1 MKKVRVICKH
11 RGATIAFDGTW
22 HRVEYRKRTTLA
34 ANLDIATDLAADAI
48 VNGKLTDVSPDE
60 VAF

>member
-1 MKKVRVICKH
+1 MKKARVICKH

-22 HRVEYRKRTTLA
+22 YRVEYRKRITLA
-34 ANLDIATDLAADAI
+34 ADLEIASDLAADAI
-48 VNGKLTDVSPDE
+48 VSLPLTMAPDE